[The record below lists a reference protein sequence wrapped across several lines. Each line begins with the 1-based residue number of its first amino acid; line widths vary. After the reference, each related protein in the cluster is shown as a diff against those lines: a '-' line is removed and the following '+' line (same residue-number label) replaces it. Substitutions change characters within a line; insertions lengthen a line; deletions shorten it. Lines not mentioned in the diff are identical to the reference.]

1 MATYFQRSMKNH
13 DTNMIL
19 TDILMHFASHVGCR
33 QSVEGKIETNMKQQF
48 NFREFF
54 SDGTAICKSKF
65 HNMIIIF
72 NVGKTIIMI
81 MKLNHDNNDPLCM
94 ASFLLSVAYH
104 VPDRQ
109 REGTRISGQTST
121 NQCVSSTIL
130 ISEYQ
135 DISECQDF
143 SECPNIG
150 ISENIRIS

>member
-1 MATYFQRSMKNH
+1 MYFSTYSEIWALIDLIFTLRSCS
-13 DTNMIL
+13 
-19 TDILMHFASHVGCR
+19 FVGGWR
-33 QSVEGKIETNMKQQF
+33 SEEDKIETNMKQLL
-48 NFREFF
+48 REFF
-54 SDGTAICKSKF
+54 GKSKF
-65 HNMIIIF
+65 HNMIMIS
-72 NVGKTIIMI
+72 NVRKTIIMI

-135 DISECQDF
+135 DISEWQDF
-143 SECPNIG
+143 SECPNI
-150 ISENIRIS
+150 SEYWNI